1 MDFFVDSRRLEE
13 HISLL
18 RRSTNQLRQL
28 KQQLRE
34 AEDYAEMDQATSL
47 RRVRQEVKDLETG
60 IERLQTVLQNFLDEY
75 HSTTRYHSDELD
87 DLILEVSHLFS

>member
-60 IERLQTVLQNFLDEY
+60 IERLQTVFQDFLDEY
-75 HSTTRYHSDELD
+75 HSTTRRHSDELD

>member
-60 IERLQTVLQNFLDEY
+60 IERLQSVLQNFLDEY
-75 HSTTRYHSDELD
+75 HSTTRHHSDELD